1 MGASHEAEARGVIAS
16 VESEQAVLGA
26 LMLDNGAYDLV
37 AAELSADD
45 FTVGDHRAIFTAIQ
59 HLIVSSRPADV
70 LTVFEQLRSTHAKVS
85 EPLRYLNDLVNSTP
99 TSANLSRYAGIVRSR
114 SQLRGAV
121 RAARAVIDQCHNT
134 NGREAAEIIDSA
146 QAAFLRLAD
155 RGQRAADGFQPMQP
169 ALTRVVER
177 IDELFHREDR
187 GGITGTPTG
196 FVDLDGRLDGMH
208 GGELIIVG
216 GRPSMGKTSFAMN
229 IAEHVAIASR
239 LPVGVLSLEMPTEQL
254 TMRMLA
260 STSRISQNR
269 LRTGRLEDDDWPRLT
284 RGVELM
290 ADAPVHVL
298 DSAAI
303 TPSKFK
309 SELRRLYR
317 ECGKLGLIVVDY
329 LQLMS
334 GDGGGSEMRA
344 TEVAEISRALK
355 QIAKELDVPIVA
367 LSQLNRGLE
376 NRPNKRPVM
385 SDLRESGAIEQDAD
399 VILFIYRDEIYN
411 PDSADRGTAEIIIAK
426 QRNGPIGT
434 VRLAFQNATTRFEN
448 FAEPASNY

>member
-1 MGASHEAEARGVIAS
+1 MGASNEAEARGVIAS

-26 LMLDNGAYDLV
+26 LMLDNGAYDVIAADL
-37 AAELSADD
+37 AAED
-45 FTVGDHRAIFTAIQ
+45 FTVGEHRAIFSAIS
-59 HLIVSSRPADV
+59 HLIVSQRPADV
-70 LTVFEQLRSTHAKVS
+70 VTVYERLRSTGAKVA
-85 EPLRYLNDLVNSTP
+85 EPLSYLNDLIGATP
-99 TSANLSRYAGIVRSR
+99 SAANLSRYAGIVRSR

-134 NGREAAEIIDSA
+134 NGREASEIIDVA
-146 QAAFLRLAD
+146 QAAFLRLSD
-155 RGQRAADGFQPMQP
+155 RGQKAADGFQPMQP

-187 GGITGTPTG
+187 GGITGTSTG
-196 FVDLDGRLDGMH
+196 FCDLDARLDGMH
-208 GGELIIVG
+208 GGELIVVG
-216 GRPSMGKTSFAMN
+216 ARPSMGKTSLAMN
-229 IAEHVAIASR
+229 IAESVAISAR
-239 LPVGVLSLEMPTEQL
+239 LPVGVLSLEMPAEQL

-260 STSRISQNR
+260 SISRINQNR
-269 LRTGRLEDDDWPRLT
+269 LRTGRLDDDDWPRLT
-284 RGVELM
+284 HGVELM
-290 ADAPVHVL
+290 ADAPIHIL
-298 DSAAI
+298 DSSAI

-334 GDGGGSEMRA
+334 GDGHSSDMRA
-344 TEVAEISRALK
+344 AEVAEISRALK
-355 QIAKELDVPIVA
+355 QIAKELDVPVIA

-376 NRPNKRPVM
+376 QRPNKRPVM

-399 VILFIYRDEIYN
+399 VILFIYRDEVYN

-434 VRLAFQNATTRFEN
+434 VRLAFQNAITRFEN
-448 FAEPASNY
+448 FADPGPNY